1 MYRDDR
7 ERDDL
12 KTVEDALS
20 APGRDIDFGFSD
32 RALFAL
38 DDTNI
43 LQPDQKS
50 NPRLPTGC
58 DGHGTAVASVAAA
71 KAGNKEGVAG
81 VAYDVPLIGLR
92 AGEYWDRPGRN
103 KQAKDDRIEDARATS
118 VNWWSSQA
126 QFTAENVIHQLEI
139 VKALQ
144 VPVLNMSYGQNL
156 FKAGGR
162 AGAPPVVNQPALTE
176 AWLRTLATG
185 KTLGVAGAGNEAEQ
199 YGSGSKVPPGTGE
212 HAPQAPCGINLI
224 RVEGAVVPDPEG
236 KKFEKFSAVAFPG
249 PSRDADWGDVNLL
262 CVAASWQ
269 YGSRLAPFSGRG
281 DAAVDL
287 AAPGHEI
294 TMLARPVVRDG
305 EAKEVYQVADGTSY
319 AAPMVAGA
327 AALLREAAPGAP
339 IREIKRA
346 LRSGARGNPWL
357 GDGPCG
363 PARSTSPARF
373 VSLRNVPNR
382 IGILSASTTRTSPTR
397 RGIAVERERTSSRPS
412 TKLTPKTW
420 VPSPR

>member
-1 MYRDDR
+1 MSSAEPGGDPTRDRVREVYRDDR

-20 APGRDIDFGFSD
+20 APGRDIDLGFSD

-118 VNWWSSQA
+118 VNWW
-126 QFTAENVIHQLEI
+126 EL
-139 VKALQ
+139 
-144 VPVLNMSYGQNL
+144 
-156 FKAGGR
+156 AGSVHGR
-162 AGAPPVVNQPALTE
+162 ERHPPVGDCQGAAGSGSE
-176 AWLRTLATG
+176 HELRPKSVQGRRWRRRAAGRESTRPDRGMASDAG
-185 KTLGVAGAGNEAEQ
+185 HWKGRGVAGAGNKA
-199 YGSGSKVPPGTGE
+199 GHWARGARCTPGTGE

-269 YGSRLAPFSGRG
+269 YGSRASPVQWQGRCVWAVEYRRTRYRSRCWPDRWSATARPRRSTRSRTAPRMRRRWWPGLPHCCAKRHQARPSERSSARCAAGR
-281 DAAVDL
+281 VR
-287 AAPGHEI
+287 ES
-294 TMLARPVVRDG
+294 LARRR
-305 EAKEVYQVADGTSY
+305 SR
-319 AAPMVAGA
+319 AGRLA
-327 AALLREAAPGAP
+327 RRRLR
-339 IREIKRA
+339 
-346 LRSGARGNPWL
+346 
-357 GDGPCG
+357 
-363 PARSTSPARF
+363 
-373 VSLRNVPNR
+373 
-382 IGILSASTTRTSPTR
+382 AS
-397 RGIAVERERTSSRPS
+397 
-412 TKLTPKTW
+412 
-420 VPSPR
+420 